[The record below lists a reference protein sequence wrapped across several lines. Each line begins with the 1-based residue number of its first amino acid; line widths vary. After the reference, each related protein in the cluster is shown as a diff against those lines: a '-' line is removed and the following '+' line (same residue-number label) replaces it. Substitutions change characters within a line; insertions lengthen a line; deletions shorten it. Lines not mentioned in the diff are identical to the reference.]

1 MRRKLDPQMPLEFTE
16 ATTKTTREYHE
27 KYERISEVLDST
39 PEILTLLHEDLKK
52 PLKYTR
58 AAGQSGR
65 SCDFTTDNVLRIVL
79 VMTLE
84 SMSLRRTV
92 VLIDDSDFLRRFTR
106 INDQG
111 MMDYSTLDKLK
122 NSIRPETWKRVNSA
136 LATFACKEERI
147 SGDRLRVDTTAVETN
162 VHYPTDSALLW
173 DCYRVLARLIA
184 QARELDPV
192 VVGDRRLQRA
202 RAKKVSRDIA
212 RLAGKKDSRE
222 RMKPLYVELLRLV
235 GVVLVWSKDV
245 QTSLSKNVSAGRYG
259 LMEGASAEGI
269 AAQVAHYTSLAEQV
283 CDQSRRR
290 VLQGEQVPNEEKLF
304 SIFEEHTELLKRGKV
319 AKNIEF
325 GHMIQIQQV
334 REKFITGYE
343 VFAKRPNEVLLL
355 EPCLEQHKELFGQYP
370 DTFTADKGYYDGTK
384 IDALRDKVENIAIA
398 KKGKRTDD
406 ETRHEH
412 SAKFRSGQRFRAGV
426 EGSISFLK
434 RMFGLFRCFNK
445 GWEHYAS
452 TIGIAILTHNLIK
465 LAVP

>member
-1 MRRKLDPQMPLEFTE
+1 MRRKLDPQMPLEFTQ

-52 PLKYTR
+52 PLKYAR

-65 SCDFTTDNVLRIVL
+65 SCDFTTDNVLRIVLVMTLESMSLRRTVVLIDDSDFLRRFTRINDQGMMDYSTLDKLKNSIRPETWKRVNSALATFACKEARISGDRLRVDKADFTTDNVLRIVL

-192 VVGDRRLQRA
+192 VVGDRLDSGRWSPRQR
-202 RAKKVSRDIA
+202 
-212 RLAGKKDSRE
+212 
-222 RMKPLYVELLRLV
+222 P
-235 GVVLVWSKDV
+235 
-245 QTSLSKNVSAGRYG
+245 T
-259 LMEGASAEGI
+259 
-269 AAQVAHYTSLAEQV
+269 
-283 CDQSRRR
+283 
-290 VLQGEQVPNEEKLF
+290 
-304 SIFEEHTELLKRGKV
+304 
-319 AKNIEF
+319 
-325 GHMIQIQQV
+325 
-334 REKFITGYE
+334 IT
-343 VFAKRPNEVLLL
+343 
-355 EPCLEQHKELFGQYP
+355 
-370 DTFTADKGYYDGTK
+370 
-384 IDALRDKVENIAIA
+384 
-398 KKGKRTDD
+398 
-406 ETRHEH
+406 
-412 SAKFRSGQRFRAGV
+412 
-426 EGSISFLK
+426 
-434 RMFGLFRCFNK
+434 
-445 GWEHYAS
+445 
-452 TIGIAILTHNLIK
+452 
-465 LAVP
+465 